1 VWGDTAFL
9 LLHNSNIYNIVC
21 YIMNKIKKLIYILII
36 YFAASSMP
44 SYADMASN
52 IAQTHGLPYNYVEN
66 ALKNAKV
73 NSEIIKF
80 MTTPAESQPWQHY
93 KKIFVNE
100 RRIQKGKKFY
110 HKYEKTL
117 ERAEREFFV
126 PSKII
131 AAILGVETNFGNYSP
146 QFNPLDSLY
155 TLATGYPRRS
165 AYFESELGYLLR
177 YAYKNNVKLP
187 DIKSSYAGAIGLPQ
201 FMPSNIAKY
210 AVDFDNDGKIDL
222 INSVED
228 AVGSIANYLKQH
240 GWEYPKPTAV
250 SVANVKQNLLDK
262 WMSISELKRHGVSF
276 PFNLSNHKVKIIKV
290 DETYWAT
297 FPNFYTLRKYNSS
310 DKYALSVLLLSTH
323 LR

>member
-1 VWGDTAFL
+1 
-9 LLHNSNIYNIVC
+9 
-21 YIMNKIKKLIYILII
+21 MNKIKNLIYILII
-36 YFAASSMP
+36 FYATGGLF
-44 SYADMASN
+44 SYADMVAD
-52 IAQTHGLPYNYVEN
+52 IAQEHGLPYSYVED
-66 ALKNAKV
+66 ALKSAKV
-73 NSEIIKF
+73 NSEVIKF
-80 MTTPAESQPWQHY
+80 MTTPAESQSWQHY
-93 KKIFVNE
+93 KKLFVNE
-100 RRIQKGKKFY
+100 KRILEGKKFY

-117 ERAEREFFV
+117 KRAEREFFV

-155 TLATGYPRRS
+155 TLATGYQRRS

-177 YAYKNNVKLP
+177 YAYKNNVKLS

-222 INSVED
+222 VNCVAD
-228 AVGSIANYLKQH
+228 AIGSIANYLKKH

-250 SVANVKQNLLDK
+250 SVANVKYSLLDK
-262 WMSISELKRHGVSF
+262 WMSIAELKRHGVSF

-297 FPNFYTLRKYNSS
+297 FPNFYTLRKYNPS
-310 DKYALSVLLLSTH
+310 DKYALAVLLLSTY